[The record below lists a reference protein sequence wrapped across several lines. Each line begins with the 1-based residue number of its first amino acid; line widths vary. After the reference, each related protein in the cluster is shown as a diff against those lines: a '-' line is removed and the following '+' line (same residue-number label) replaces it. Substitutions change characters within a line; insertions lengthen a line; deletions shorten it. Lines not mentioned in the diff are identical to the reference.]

1 MLLCMFDSRS
11 LYCLVTLTGATLFTS
26 ADAGLAKQLYEELSV
41 RTLQATGQRIRVY
54 LDVVRLEDG
63 QRCESSHASHRCI
76 GGGGSSKCLILSH
89 RFKQI
94 VNDESLGI

>member
-1 MLLCMFDSRS
+1 MLWGPAPRWTSVS
-11 LYCLVTLTGATLFTS
+11 AKNVTTC
-26 ADAGLAKQLYEELSV
+26 
-41 RTLQATGQRIRVY
+41 
-54 LDVVRLEDG
+54 LEDG